1 MKKMLAL
8 ILTLAMLLTAFAIPA
23 ASAEGKGKIL
33 YLSNLNS
40 GAQYEFY
47 VAYLNMMAEKLG
59 YTVEVVYADGYNDPA
74 GNLKNVKN
82 AYTSDVVGLIAT
94 QDGGLINIMEE
105 YPDLWV
111 VGFFSDFD
119 AVYTKDESGAY
130 TGTSAGVLEKDH
142 YLGLMGDNYI
152 SGITLGEAYAQEVID
167 RGFKRVATCIFPAYA
182 YPKHTVAD
190 AGFRAYIE
198 KYNETA
204 AEPIEIVGDATVLN
218 FSALDN
224 NTYFFEDGHDNLDC
238 IVGFCAGTTFIYPSV
253 LEAKAMGI
261 CNPDMKIITG
271 GFDNDPD
278 LMADCGDDKNI
289 IRLTTA
295 AFESI
300 IWPMA
305 MIDAAIS
312 GTMYPDYP
320 GNKDQLDSGV
330 MVINSTEKFNAVI
343 NNSPMGA
350 TNNED
355 RLAKAQ
361 ASWDDM
367 KDYFITVNPDAT
379 WKALTEYCQSF
390 AVEGYMK

>member
-1 MKKMLAL
+1 MKKLIAL
-8 ILTLAMLLTAFAIPA
+8 VLTLVMLFGIAATP

-59 YTVEVVYADGYNDPA
+59 YTVEIVYADGFNDPA

-119 AVYTKDESGAY
+119 AVFTPG
-130 TGTSAGVLEKDH
+130 GTSEGVLQKDH
-142 YLGLMGDNYI
+142 FLGLMGDNYI
-152 SGITLGEAYAQEVID
+152 SGKSVGEAYAEEVIA
-167 RGFKRVATCIFPAYA
+167 RGYKKVSTCIFPIYA
-182 YPKHTVAD
+182 YPKHTEAD
-190 AGFRAYIE
+190 AAFRAYIA
-198 KYNETA
+198 KHNETA

-218 FSALDN
+218 FSPLETN
-224 NTYFFEDGHDNLDC
+224 YFFEDGHEDLDC
-238 IVGFCAGTTFIYPSV
+238 IVGFCAGTTFVYPTV
-253 LEAKAMGI
+253 VEAKAMGI
-261 CNPDMKIITG
+261 CKDDMQIITG

-278 LMADCGDDKNI
+278 LMADCGDDKTI
-289 IRLTTA
+289 VRLTTA

-312 GTMYPDYP
+312 GNMYKDYP
-320 GNKDQLDSGV
+320 GIERLDSGV
-330 MVINSTEKFNAVI
+330 MVINSTEKFESVI
-343 NNSPMGA
+343 SSSPMGA
-350 TNNED
+350 ANDAD
-355 RLAKAQ
+355 RLGKAQ

-367 KDYFITVNPDAT
+367 KDYFTSINPDASYQ
-379 WKALTEYCQSF
+379 AMTEYCQSF

>member
-1 MKKMLAL
+1 MKKLIAVVLSLVMLL
-8 ILTLAMLLTAFAIPA
+8 SIAMLP

-47 VAYLNMMAEKLG
+47 VAYLNMMAKELG
-59 YTVEVVYADGYNDPA
+59 YTVEIVYGDTFNDPA

-82 AYTSDVVGLIAT
+82 AYTSDVVGLISCM
-94 QDGGLINIMEE
+94 DGGLINIMEE

-130 TGTSAGVLEKDH
+130 TGTSAAVLDKDH

-152 SGITLGEAYAQEVID
+152 SGTTLGEAYAQEVID

-190 AGFRAYIE
+190 AGFRAYIA

-204 AEPIEIVGDATVLN
+204 AEPIEVVGDATVLN
-218 FSALDN
+218 FSPLETN
-224 NTYFFEDGHDNLDC
+224 YFFEDGHDDLDC
-238 IVGFCAGTTFIYPSV
+238 IVGFCAGTTFVYPTV
-253 LEAKAMGI
+253 VEAKAMGI
-261 CNPDMKIITG
+261 CKEDMQIITG

-305 MIDAAIS
+305 LIDAAIS
-312 GTMYPDYP
+312 GHMYKDYP
-320 GNKDQLDSGV
+320 GNKSQLDSGI
-330 MVINSTEKFNAVI
+330 MVINSAEKFEAVI

-350 TNNED
+350 TNDAD
-355 RLAKAQ
+355 RLGKAQ
-361 ASWDDM
+361 ASWEDM
-367 KDYFITVNPDAT
+367 KNYFTSVNPDASYQ
-379 WKALTEYCQSF
+379 ALTEYCQSF

>member
-8 ILTLAMLLTAFAIPA
+8 ILTLAMLLTAFVVPA

-47 VAYLNMMAEKLG
+47 VDYLNMMAKELG
-59 YTVEVVYADGYNDPA
+59 YTVEIVYADGFNDPA

-142 YLGLMGDNYI
+142 FLGLMGDNFI

-167 RGFKRVATCIFPAYA
+167 RGYKKVATCIFPAYA

-190 AGFRAYIE
+190 AGFRVAIA

-218 FSALDN
+218 FTPLDN
-224 NTYFFEDGHDNLDC
+224 NTYWFEDGHDTLDC
-238 IVGFCAGTTFIYPSV
+238 IVGFCAGTTFVYPSV

-261 CNPDMKIITG
+261 CNEGLQIITG

-289 IRLTTA
+289 VRLTTA

-312 GTMYPDYP
+312 GNMYKDYP
-320 GNKDQLDSGV
+320 GNKEQLDSGV
-330 MVINSTEKFNAVI
+330 MVINSTEKFEAVV

-350 TNNED
+350 TNSED
-355 RLAKAQ
+355 RIGKAQ

-367 KDYFITVNPDAT
+367 KNYFASVNPDAT
-379 WKALTEYCQSF
+379 YQALTEYCQSF
-390 AVEGYMK
+390 TVEGYMK

>member
-8 ILTLAMLLTAFAIPA
+8 ILTLAMLLTAFAVPA

-47 VAYLNMMAEKLG
+47 VAYLNMMAKELG
-59 YTVEVVYADGYNDPA
+59 YTVEIVPADGFNDPA

-142 YLGLMGDNYI
+142 FLGLMGDNFI
-152 SGITLGEAYAQEVID
+152 SGTALGEAYAQEVID
-167 RGFKRVATCIFPAYA
+167 RGYKRVSTCIFPVYA

-190 AGFRAYIE
+190 AGFRAYIA

-218 FSALDN
+218 FSPLDTN
-224 NTYFFEDGHDNLDC
+224 YFFEEGHDDLDC
-238 IVGFCAGTTFIYPSV
+238 IVGFCAGTTFIYPTV
-253 LEAKAMGI
+253 LEALDMGI
-261 CNPDMKIITG
+261 CKEGMQIITG
-271 GFDNDPD
+271 GFDNDPA
-278 LMADCGDDKNI
+278 LMANCGDDKI
-289 IRLTTA
+289 IVRLTTA

-305 MIDAAIS
+305 LIDAAIS
-312 GTMYPDYP
+312 GTMYKDYP
-320 GNKDQLDSGV
+320 GNKDQLDSGI
-330 MVINSTEKFNAVI
+330 MVINSTDKFNAVI
-343 NNSPMGA
+343 SNSPMGA
-350 TNNED
+350 SSDEE

-367 KDYFITVNPDAT
+367 KDYFTSVNPDASY
-379 WKALTEYCQSF
+379 KALTEFCQSF
-390 AVEGYMK
+390 TVEGYMK

>member
-1 MKKMLAL
+1 MKKLIAV
-8 ILTLAMLLTAFAIPA
+8 ILTLVMLLGIAAVP

-47 VAYLNMMAEKLG
+47 VAYLNMMAKELG
-59 YTVEVVYADGYNDPA
+59 YTVEIVYADGYNDPA

-105 YPDLWV
+105 YPDMWV

-119 AVYTKDESGAY
+119 AVFNEGA
-130 TGTSAGVLEKDH
+130 TSAGVLEKDH
-142 YLGLMGDNYI
+142 FLGLMGDNYI
-152 SGITLGEAYAQEVID
+152 SGVSLGEAYAEEVIA
-167 RGFKRVATCIFPAYA
+167 RGYKKVSTCIFPVYA

-190 AGFRAYIE
+190 AGFRAYIA

-218 FSALDN
+218 FTPLDN
-224 NTYFFEDGHDNLDC
+224 NTYWFEDGHDDLDC
-238 IVGFCAGTTFIYPSV
+238 IVGFCAGTTFVYPTV
-253 LEAKAMGI
+253 VEAKAMGI
-261 CNPDMKIITG
+261 CKDDMQIITG

-289 IRLTTA
+289 VRLTTS

-305 MIDAAIS
+305 LIDAAIS
-312 GTMYPDYP
+312 GTMYKDYP
-320 GNKDQLDSGV
+320 GIERLDSGI
-330 MVINSTEKFNAVI
+330 MVINSTEKFDAVI

-350 TNNED
+350 SSDAD
-355 RLAKAQ
+355 RLALAQ
-361 ASWDDM
+361 AGWDDM
-367 KDYFITVNPDAT
+367 KDYFTSVNPDASY
-379 WKALTEYCQSF
+379 ADLTAFCQGF

>member
-1 MKKMLAL
+1 MKKL
-8 ILTLAMLLTAFAIPA
+8 IAIVLTLVMLLGIAVVP
-23 ASAEGKGKIL
+23 ASAESKGKIL

-47 VAYLNMMAEKLG
+47 VSYLNMMAKELG
-59 YTVEVVYADGYNDPA
+59 YTVEIVYADGFNDPA

-119 AVYTKDESGAY
+119 AVYTPE
-130 TGTSAGVLEKDH
+130 GTSAGVLEKDH
-142 YLGLMGDNYI
+142 FLGL
-152 SGITLGEAYAQEVID
+152 TLGEAYAQEVID
-167 RGFKRVATCIFPAYA
+167 RGYKKVSTCIFPAYA

-190 AGFRAYIE
+190 AGFRAYIAN
-198 KYNETA
+198 YNETA

-218 FSALDN
+218 FSPLDN
-224 NTYFFEDGHDNLDC
+224 NTYWFEDGHDELDC
-238 IVGFCAGTTFIYPSV
+238 IVGFCAGTTFLYPSV

-261 CNPDMKIITG
+261 CNPDMQIITG

-289 IRLTTA
+289 VRLTTA

-305 MIDAAIS
+305 MLDAAIT
-312 GTMYPDYP
+312 GNMYKDYP
-320 GNKDQLDSGV
+320 GNKTQLDSGI
-330 MVINSTEKFNAVI
+330 MVINSTEKFEAVV

-350 TNNED
+350 TNDAD
-355 RLAKAQ
+355 RLGLAQ
-361 ASWDDM
+361 ASWEDM
-367 KDYFITVNPDAT
+367 KDFFASVNPDAT
-379 WKALTEYCQSF
+379 YQALTEYCQSF
-390 AVEGYMK
+390 TVEGYMN

>member
-1 MKKMLAL
+1 MKKL
-8 ILTLAMLLTAFAIPA
+8 IAIVLTFIMLLGIAAMP

-47 VAYLNMMAEKLG
+47 VSYLNMMAKELG
-59 YTVEVVYADGYNDPA
+59 YTVEIVYADGYNDPA

-119 AVYTKDESGAY
+119 AVYQPG
-130 TGTSAGVLEKDH
+130 GTSAGVLDKDH
-142 YLGLMGDNYI
+142 FLGLMGDNFI
-152 SGITLGEAYAQEVID
+152 SGTALGEAYAQEVID
-167 RGFKRVATCIFPAYA
+167 RGFKKVATCVFPAYA

-190 AGFRAYIE
+190 AGFRAYIA
-198 KYNETA
+198 KHNETA

-218 FSALDN
+218 FSPLDN
-224 NTYFFEDGHDNLDC
+224 NTYWFEDGHDDLDC
-238 IVGFCAGTTFIYPSV
+238 IVGFCAGTTFVYPTV
-253 LEAKAMGI
+253 VEAKAMGI
-261 CNPDMKIITG
+261 CKEDMQIITG

-289 IRLTTA
+289 VRLTTA

-312 GTMYPDYP
+312 GNMYKDYP
-320 GNKDQLDSGV
+320 GIERLDSGI
-330 MVINSTEKFNAVI
+330 MAINSTEKFEAVI

-350 TNNED
+350 SNDAD
-355 RLAKAQ
+355 RLSKAQ

-367 KDYFITVNPDAT
+367 KDYFTSVNPDASYQ
-379 WKALTEYCQSF
+379 ALTEFCQSF
-390 AVEGYMK
+390 TVEGYMK

>member
-1 MKKMLAL
+1 MKKLIAL
-8 ILTLAMLLTAFAIPA
+8 ILTLALLLGMATIPA
-23 ASAEGKGKIL
+23 AAEGKGKIL

-47 VAYLNMMAEKLG
+47 VAYMNMMAKELG
-59 YTVEVVYADGYNDPA
+59 YTVEIVYADGFNDPA

-119 AVYTKDESGAY
+119 AVFTPG
-130 TGTSAGVLEKDH
+130 GTSEGVLQKDH
-142 YLGLMGDNYI
+142 FLGLMGDNYI
-152 SGITLGEAYAQEVID
+152 SGTAVGEAYAEEVIA
-167 RGFKRVATCIFPAYA
+167 RGYKRVSTCIFPIYA

-190 AGFRAYIE
+190 EAFRAYIA

-204 AEPIEIVGDATVLN
+204 AEPIEIVGEATVLN
-218 FSALDN
+218 FSPLETN
-224 NTYFFEDGHDNLDC
+224 YFFEEGHDSLDC
-238 IVGFCAGTTFIYPSV
+238 IVGFCAGTTFVYPTV
-253 LEAKAMGI
+253 VEAKAMGI
-261 CNPDMKIITG
+261 CKEDMQIITG

-289 IRLTTA
+289 VRLTTA

-312 GTMYPDYP
+312 GNMYKDYP
-320 GNKDQLDSGV
+320 GIERLDSGV
-330 MVINSTEKFNAVI
+330 MTINSSDKFNAVI

-350 TNNED
+350 SNDAD
-355 RLAKAQ
+355 RLGKAQ
-361 ASWDDM
+361 ASWEDM
-367 KDYFITVNPDAT
+367 KNYFTSVNPDASYQE
-379 WKALTEYCQSF
+379 LTKYCQSF
-390 AVEGYMK
+390 TVEGYMK

>member
-1 MKKMLAL
+1 MKKLVAVV
-8 ILTLAMLLTAFAIPA
+8 LTLALLLCAAVVP

-47 VAYLNMMAEKLG
+47 VAYLNMMAEQLG
-59 YTVEVVYADGYNDPA
+59 YTVEIVYGDGFNDPA

-82 AYTSDVVGLIAT
+82 AYTSDVVGLISCM
-94 QDGGLINIMEE
+94 DGGLINIMEE

-119 AVYTKDESGAY
+119 NVFNEG
-130 TGTSAGVLEKDH
+130 GTSAGVLEKDH
-142 YLGLMGDNYI
+142 FLGLMGDNYI
-152 SGITLGEAYAQEVID
+152 SGTAVGEAYAEEVIA
-167 RGFKRVATCIFPAYA
+167 RGYKKISTCIFPVYA
-182 YPKHTVAD
+182 YPKHTEAD
-190 AGFRAYIE
+190 AALRAYIE
-198 KYNETA
+198 NYNATA
-204 AEPIEIVGDATVLN
+204 AEPIEIVGEATVLN
-218 FSALDN
+218 FTPLETN
-224 NTYFFEDGHDNLDC
+224 YFFEDGNDDLDC
-238 IVGFCAGTTFIYPSV
+238 IVGFCAGTTFVYPTV
-253 LEAKAMGI
+253 VEAKAMGI
-261 CNPDMKIITG
+261 CKDDMQIITG

-289 IRLTTA
+289 VRLTTA

-312 GTMYPDYP
+312 GNMYKDYP
-320 GNKDQLDSGV
+320 GVERMDSGI
-330 MVINSTEKFNAVI
+330 MTINSTEKFEAVI

-350 TNNED
+350 TNDAD
-355 RLAKAQ
+355 RLGKAQ

-367 KDYFITVNPDAT
+367 KDYFTSVNPDASY
-379 WKALTEYCQSF
+379 KALTEYCQSF
-390 AVEGYMK
+390 SVEGYMK

>member
-1 MKKMLAL
+1 MKKLIAL
-8 ILTLAMLLTAFAIPA
+8 VLTLALLLGIAAVPA
-23 ASAEGKGKIL
+23 TAEGSKGKIL

-47 VAYLNMMAEKLG
+47 VSYLNMMGEQLG
-59 YTVEVVYADGYNDPA
+59 YTVEIVYADGYNDPA

-119 AVYTKDESGAY
+119 AVYTKDENGNY

-142 YLGLMGDNYI
+142 FLGLMGDNFI
-152 SGITLGEAYAQEVID
+152 SGTALGEAYAQEVIA
-167 RGFKRVATCIFPAYA
+167 RGYKKVSTCIFPVYA

-190 AGFRAYIE
+190 AGFRAYIA

-218 FSALDN
+218 FSPLETN
-224 NTYFFEDGHDNLDC
+224 YFFEAGHDDLDC
-238 IVGFCAGTTFIYPSV
+238 IVGFCAGTTFVYPTV
-253 LEAKAMGI
+253 VEAKSMGI
-261 CNPDMKIITG
+261 CKDTLQIITG

-278 LMADCGDDKNI
+278 LMADCGDDKTI
-289 IRLTTA
+289 VRLTTA

-312 GTMYPDYP
+312 GNMYKDYP
-320 GNKDQLDSGV
+320 GNKSQLDSGI
-330 MVINSTEKFNAVI
+330 MVINSSEKFDAVI
-343 NNSPMGA
+343 NKSPMGA
-350 TNNED
+350 TTDAD
-355 RLAKAQ
+355 RIGRAQ

-367 KDYFITVNPDAT
+367 KNYFASVNPDAT
-379 WKALTEYCQSF
+379 YQGLTEYCQSF

>member
-1 MKKMLAL
+1 MKKLVAVV
-8 ILTLAMLLTAFAIPA
+8 LTLALLLCAAVVP

-47 VAYLNMMAEKLG
+47 VAYLNMMAEQLG
-59 YTVEVVYADGYNDPA
+59 YTVEIVYADGFNDPA

-94 QDGGLINIMEE
+94 QDGGLVNIMEE
-105 YPDLWV
+105 YPDMWV

-119 AVYTKDESGAY
+119 SVFNEG
-130 TGTSAGVLEKDH
+130 GTSEGVLQKDH
-142 YLGLMGDNYI
+142 FLGLMGDNYI
-152 SGITLGEAYAQEVID
+152 SGTALGEAYAEEVIA
-167 RGFKRVATCIFPAYA
+167 RSYKKVSTCIFPVYA
-182 YPKHTVAD
+182 YPKHTEAD
-190 AGFRAYIE
+190 AAFRAYIE
-198 KYNETA
+198 KHNETA
-204 AEPIEIVGDATVLN
+204 AEPIEIVGEATVLN
-218 FSALDN
+218 FTPLETN
-224 NTYFFEDGHDNLDC
+224 YFFEDGNDDLDC
-238 IVGFCAGTTFIYPSV
+238 IVGFCAGTTFVYPTV
-253 LEAKAMGI
+253 VEAKAMGI
-261 CNPDMKIITG
+261 CKEDMQIITG

-289 IRLTTA
+289 VRLTTS

-312 GTMYPDYP
+312 GSMYKDYP
-320 GNKDQLDSGV
+320 GVERMDSAI
-330 MVINSTEKFNAVI
+330 MIINSTEKFEAVV

-350 TNNED
+350 TNDAD
-355 RLAKAQ
+355 RLGKAQ

-367 KDYFITVNPDAT
+367 KDYFTSVNPDASY
-379 WKALTEYCQSF
+379 KALTEYCQSF
-390 AVEGYMK
+390 TVEGYMK